1 MACCRGGCSHPPAK
15 ATAAASQRADASI
28 APYEGRTKVRDKG
41 ECPPIIEIIA
51 AHSVRRYS
59 LNRTKP
65 SPYPGS
71 LKLSFSV
78 TIRLYTPEWRL
89 SGVK

>member
-15 ATAAASQRADASI
+15 ATAAASI
-28 APYEGRTKVRDKG
+28 GPYEGRTKVKDKG
-41 ECPPIIEIIA
+41 EYPPIIEIVA

-78 TIRLYTPEWRL
+78 TIRLYTPGWRL